1 MTILSISVDH
11 RPTHKRI
18 SNCQTRSK
26 LLQFSRYVVGWM
38 VALREA
44 AELAEQLI
52 ADTIAKQQIASGTL
66 PLHADRGTS
75 MRSKC

>member
-1 MTILSISVDH
+1 
-11 RPTHKRI
+11 
-18 SNCQTRSK
+18 
-26 LLQFSRYVVGWM
+26 M